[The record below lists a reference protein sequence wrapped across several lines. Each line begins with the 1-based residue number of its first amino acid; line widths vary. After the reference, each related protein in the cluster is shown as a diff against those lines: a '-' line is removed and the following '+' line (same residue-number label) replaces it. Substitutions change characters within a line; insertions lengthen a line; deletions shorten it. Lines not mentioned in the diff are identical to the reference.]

1 MEIDERILDAVRQT
15 KIIRPPKQ
23 TLSTFGTTNIY
34 YYLLTEPIYA
44 ELENKLTETVIREGR
59 VVAQRPR
66 VVTPFYLTRLEGF
79 SADARHYF
87 ELLLQEHGPNAP
99 GIFYTYKNEPK
110 EMNIVS
116 DSMIAVVDKINA
128 EIDRRGDA
136 LVSIIKGK
144 DELWD
149 VSLMKFIYEIT
160 QSSIES
166 NVKDFGS
173 RGLLSLDRRGIPG
186 EARMRIEQLF
196 SKAEAGEIEPR
207 ELKDELDRWELFD
220 EYQDRFLGLFRKK

>member
-1 MEIDERILDAVRQT
+1 MEIDERILDAVRHT
-15 KIIRPPKQ
+15 EILRLPKQ
-23 TLSTFGTTNIY
+23 TLSTFGVTNIY
-34 YYLLTEPIYA
+34 YYLLAEPIYA
-44 ELENKLTETVIREGR
+44 EFENKVSETVIREGR
-59 VVAQRPR
+59 VIAQKPR
-66 VVTPFYLTRLEGF
+66 VVTPFYLTRLDGF

-87 ELLLQEHGPNAP
+87 EMLLQEQGPNAP

-116 DSMIAVVDKINA
+116 DSLLMVVDKLNA

-136 LVSIIKGK
+136 LASIIKGK

-160 QSSIES
+160 QSSIDN
-166 NVKDFGS
+166 NVREFSS
-173 RGLLSLDRRGIPG
+173 RGLLNMDRRGVPG

-196 SKAEAGEIEPR
+196 AKVEAGEGEPR
-207 ELKDELDRWELFD
+207 ELKDELDRWNLFN
-220 EYQDRFLGLFRKK
+220 EYQDRFLNLFKKK

>member
-1 MEIDERILDAVRQT
+1 MEIDERILDAVQKT
-15 KIIRPPKQ
+15 EIIRPPKQ

-34 YYLLTEPIYA
+34 YYLLTEPIYN
-44 ELENKLTETVIREGR
+44 ELDNRITETVIREGR
-59 VVAQRPR
+59 VIAQKPR
-66 VVTPFYLTRLEGF
+66 VVTPYYLTRLEGF

-87 ELLLQEHGPNAP
+87 EMLMQEHGPNAP

-116 DSMIAVVDKINA
+116 DSVPAIVDKLNA
-128 EIDRRGDA
+128 DIDRRGDA
-136 LVSIIKGK
+136 LVSIIKGR

-160 QSSIES
+160 RNSVG
-166 NVKDFGS
+166 NNLRDFGS
-173 RGLLSLDRRGIPG
+173 RGLLKMDRRGIPG
-186 EARMRIEQLF
+186 EARARIEQLF
-196 SKAEAGEIEPR
+196 GKVESGEMEPR
-207 ELKDELDRWELFD
+207 ELKDELDRWDVFE

>member
-1 MEIDERILDAVRQT
+1 MEIDERILDAVRRT
-15 KIIRPPKQ
+15 EILRPPKQ
-23 TLSTFGTTNIY
+23 TLSTFGVTNIY

-44 ELENKLTETVIREGR
+44 EFENKVSETVIREGR
-59 VVAQRPR
+59 VIAQKPR
-66 VVTPFYLTRLEGF
+66 VVTPFYLTRLDGF

-87 ELLLQEHGPNAP
+87 EMLLQEQGPNAP

-116 DSMIAVVDKINA
+116 DSLLMVVDKLNA

-136 LVSIIKGK
+136 LASIIKGK

-160 QSSIES
+160 QSSIDD
-166 NVKDFGS
+166 NVREFSS
-173 RGLLSLDRRGIPG
+173 RGLLNLDRRGVPG

-196 SKAEAGEIEPR
+196 GKVEAGESEPR
-207 ELKDELDRWELFD
+207 ELKDELDHWNLFN
-220 EYQDRFLGLFRKK
+220 EYQDRFLGLFKKK